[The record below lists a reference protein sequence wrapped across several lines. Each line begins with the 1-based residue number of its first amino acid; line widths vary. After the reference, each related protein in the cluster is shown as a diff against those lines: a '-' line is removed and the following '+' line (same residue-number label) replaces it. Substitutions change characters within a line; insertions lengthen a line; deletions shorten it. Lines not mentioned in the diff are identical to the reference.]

1 MKQFYFNLLIVKMVF
16 WLSILLAADSVTA
29 QISSCGGNPQY
40 SGSNAAKVCV
50 RPVVPEAIIKQN
62 AAVNKIKNTPVTKVG
77 GDLVKVT
84 HEGTDT
90 NYQSWNDAID
100 ALQENDII
108 TLLQNVELAW
118 GDGDEPGFKMPK
130 VSCTIQ
136 GTTANT
142 VLKSTSTLE
151 LGAPVV
157 FKSITLDLKEL
168 VACGNALVFDE
179 NITCTNSNMVVCGGN
194 SFYKEGVEIN
204 STSITIKSGSF
215 RSVYGGGLFSN
226 VSGNT
231 KVDIQGGSV
240 TVLYG
245 GGKNGEVEGSNVTIS
260 NSATVGWL
268 YGGGYTAPVTGTA
281 NIKIENGTVDYIYGG
296 GAQKSAT
303 CKNTDLVIEGGTFGN
318 DNNYRYNVMGGGDA
332 APVTGKAKVTIS
344 GGTFYSF
351 VTAGGGQDN
360 STTAVC
366 GSTELIITGG
376 TFNKWTYGGG
386 WASPVSGTATVRV
399 SGNPVLRTLCG
410 GGVLATASCQNTDVN
425 VSANIGGNLYGG
437 GEVGSVTGSTR
448 VEISGGTLGYI
459 NGGGYNGNVIGECYL
474 KISGTP
480 TITGNVFGG
489 SNQLGTTVGST
500 RVEIAGGTFYDPTVQ
515 TMHGAIFAGGW
526 GCTVSGNTSIVA
538 TGGTIGTI
546 YGGCS
551 QGSVT
556 GSAYVEVNGATL
568 DGGIQVDNSTPN
580 AAAIYGSGY
589 GDDYDADKGK
599 VGSTRVVVK
608 SLTPGTAGVILYGGG
623 LYAGV
628 TGNTDVTIE
637 NGTFG
642 QVWGSSH
649 TESNASTEYQGVV
662 EGDVNVL
669 IKGGEIA
676 TLGAAR
682 DQIPDKPVPVGGKMN
697 LTIEGGKIT
706 RQITSG
712 NHSSGDGYKSCTLT
726 IRSQGN
732 ESNPFMM
739 PETHAISDIV
749 LEGTTVAEF
758 RKPEKVSASGNVLH
772 SLIINEDHPT
782 EISGSGKLKGDI
794 ILDNFKGGTNFTN
807 NKALVVGGEQLANA
821 ELKVYKSL
829 TWDGSTA
836 NVTATPVYKAG
847 DTYRSG
853 QSDGSTTTLYTVTI
867 THPANGKL
875 SVVWD
880 KVGER
885 NTELETGDKVPN
897 NTELTLSI
905 IPDEGYQG
913 GSVLANGSAVP
924 GTTYK
929 VTGDVIFTVG
939 DITGIPYTVT
949 VATLVNGSI
958 SATPNSDVTIGT
970 PVNLTI
976 TPKTGYRLK
985 SGSLKVYKTGSEST
999 VVAVS
1004 GNSFNMPA
1012 YDVTVTA
1019 EFEGI
1024 PAPPPPTPIYYTVTL
1039 PAVEGAVTDPV
1050 AGDYE
1055 VESWDSFRFYLVL
1068 DKEYDKS
1075 EPVVTTSRGETI
1087 QPRTSDGAYIIKY
1100 VRSDVNVLIEGVVKN
1115 PDPVANAEIQSGIK
1129 VWTNNHQL
1137 FIRTDQ
1143 PEEISVYTFSGQLQ
1157 KKFRSE
1163 VGDRFIS
1170 LPSGTYIVLI
1180 GDERFKV
1187 IL

>member
-1 MKQFYFNLLIVKMVF
+1 MNNSNTNINMNVKQMKLNVVVSRFISLLITFFMIAS
-16 WLSILLAADSVTA
+16 LDGIAETTHSVGSTENWNSA
-29 QISSCGGNPQY
+29 ISSLDEGDVIQLTADITMGD
-40 SGSNAAKVCV
+40 
-50 RPVVPEAIIKQN
+50 VPSKA
-62 AAVNKIKNTPVTKVG
+62 
-77 GDLVKVT
+77 
-84 HEGTDT
+84 
-90 NYQSWNDAID
+90 
-100 ALQENDII
+100 
-108 TLLQNVELAW
+108 
-118 GDGDEPGFKMPK
+118 
-130 VSCTIQ
+130 CTITSDNGQ
-136 GTTANT
+136 KTLTCSSNLEMAAPLTFSNIKLDMSCIYAN
-142 VLKSTSTLE
+142 
-151 LGAPVV
+151 GH
-157 FKSITLDLKEL
+157 
-168 VACGNALVFDE
+168 ALVFDE
-179 NITCTNSNMVVCGGN
+179 
-194 SFYKEGVEIN
+194 GVECTSSYTIN
-204 STSITIKSGSF
+204 NGQATLAGLKNIWGGSE
-215 RSVYGGGLFSN
+215 
-226 VSGNT
+226 T
-231 KVDIQGGSV
+231 GSV
-240 TVLYG
+240 TSTSVTLKSGTFGWVYAG
-245 GGKNGEVEGSNVTIS
+245 GWKGSVIGEAKLDLSGSVK
-260 NSATVGWL
+260 V
-268 YGGGYTAPVTGTA
+268 
-281 NIKIENGTVDYIYGG
+281 NGTVFGGGDAADCGSTHIEISGGTLGYIYGG
-296 GAQKSAT
+296 GY
-303 CKNTDLVIEGGTFGN
+303 NGN
-318 DNNYRYNVMGGGDA
+318 VAGECYL
-332 APVTGKAKVTIS
+332 KIS
-344 GGTFYSF
+344 GTPTITGNVFGGSNQLGTT
-351 VTAGGGQDN
+351 V
-360 STTAVC
+360 
-366 GSTELIITGG
+366 GSTH
-376 TFNKWTYGGG
+376 
-386 WASPVSGTATVRV
+386 
-399 SGNPVLRTLCG
+399 
-410 GGVLATASCQNTDVN
+410 
-425 VSANIGGNLYGG
+425 
-437 GEVGSVTGSTR
+437 

-608 SLTPGTAGVILYGGG
+608 SFTPGTAGVILYGGG

-649 TESNASTEYQGVV
+649 TESNANTRYQGIVG
-662 EGDVNVL
+662 GDVNILV
-669 IKGGEIA
+669 KGGEIA

-682 DQIPDKPVPVGGKMN
+682 DQIPGKLVPVNGKMN

-706 RQITSG
+706 RQIASG
-712 NHSSGDGYKSCTLT
+712 NHSKGSDYKSCTLT
-726 IRSQGN
+726 IRNQGS
-732 ESNPFMM
+732 ESNPFMI

-758 RKPEKVSASGNVLH
+758 RKPEIISASSNALH

-794 ILDNFKGGTNFTN
+794 ILFNFKDGTKFAN
-807 NKALVVGGEQLANA
+807 NKALVVGGEQLADA
-821 ELKVYKSL
+821 ELKVYKSA
-829 TWDGSTA
+829 TTESGTVK
-836 NVTATPVYKAG
+836 VTTTPVYKAG

-885 NTELETGDKVPN
+885 NTELETGDKVPD
-897 NTELTLSI
+897 NTDLTLSV
-905 IPDEGYQG
+905 IPNEGYLG
-913 GSVLANGSAVP
+913 GSVLANGSAVS

-929 VTGDVIFTVG
+929 VTGDVSFTVG

-949 VATLVNGSI
+949 VATLVNGGI

-976 TPKTGYRLK
+976 TPEAGYRLK

-1143 PEEISVYTFSGQLQ
+1143 SEEISVYTFSGQLQ

-1163 VGDRFIS
+1163 AGDRFIS

-1180 GDERFKV
+1180 GGERFKV